1 MLMSCRSSGI
11 IFLQIIK
18 MDFMKRDGALTS
30 LWQAGMPEYEARAVD
45 LTGQTF
51 NVVIVGG
58 GVTGVTTALQL
69 QKSGKRCLLI
79 EAQNLCFGTTGG
91 TTAHL
96 NTFFDTGYNKVA
108 SAFGEDDAQLLSRAA
123 MSALELYQKN
133 VEEYQI
139 DCGYAQK
146 DGYLYAQDDK
156 QAEELDKIYEASKTA
171 GVDVAYTDRIPVP
184 IDFQKAIVYHEQAQ
198 VHATKYVYAL
208 AKAFEDEGGVLLQHC
223 RVEGFKD
230 KTNELEVNTSMGD
243 VKAGALIWA
252 THIPPGINLLHF
264 RCAPYRSYA
273 MAVTLKDGIYPEGL
287 AYDMY
292 DPYHYYRTQEVDGVK
307 YLIVGGEDHKTG
319 HEENTEAPFAKLEAH
334 IRTHFEVEEVKYK
347 WSSQF
352 FEPADGLAYIGHLP
366 GNPEQVLVAT
376 GFGGNGMTYSHIAAI
391 IFTELIT
398 KGQSMYASLF
408 SPDRLKPVA
417 GFSNFVK
424 ENADVIKEF
433 IGKRLS
439 KEKLTELADLAPG
452 EARLVKYEGKS
463 LALYK
468 SEEGVLHAINPVCT
482 HAKCTVGWNSAEKSW
497 DCPCHGARYTIDGE
511 VLTGPAMHQL
521 EVIELKSL
529 VEKE

>member
-1 MLMSCRSSGI
+1 LRFSGHY
-11 IFLQIIK
+11 FFADFK
-18 MDFMKRDGALTS
+18 NDFMKRDGALTS
-30 LWQAGMPEYEARAVD
+30 LWQAGMPDYVAKPAS
-45 LTGQTF
+45 LKGQAF

-69 QKSGKRCLLI
+69 QKSGKRCLLV
-79 EAQNLCFGTTGG
+79 EAHTLCFGTTGG

-96 NTFFDTGYNKVA
+96 NTFFDTSYDKII
-108 SAFGEDDAQLLSRAA
+108 SKFGEDDAHLLAHAA
-123 MSALELYQKN
+123 ASALELYQRN
-133 VEEYQI
+133 VEAYNI
-139 DCGYAQK
+139 DCEYAQK

-156 QAEELDKIYEASKTA
+156 QAEELEKIYAASKKA
-171 GVDVAYTDRIPVP
+171 GVDVSYTDRIPVP
-184 IDFQKAIVYHEQAQ
+184 IEFQKAIVYHEQAQ

-208 AKAFEDEGGVLLQHC
+208 AKAFEEAGGVLVQHC

-230 KTNELEVNTSMGD
+230 KVNELEVNTSMGD
-243 VKAGALIWA
+243 VKGGALIWA

-273 MAVTLKDGIYPEGL
+273 MAVTLKDEAYPEGL

-292 DPYHYYRTQEVDGVK
+292 DPYHYYRTQEVNGVK
-307 YLIVGGEDHKTG
+307 YLIAGGEDHKTA
-319 HEENTEAPFAKLEAH
+319 HEENTEAPFAQLEAH
-334 IRTHFEVEEVKYK
+334 IKTHFNVDEVKYK

-352 FEPADGLAYIGHLP
+352 FEPSDGLAYIGHLP

-391 IFTELIT
+391 TFTELIT

-424 ENADVIKEF
+424 ENADVVKEF
-433 IGKRLS
+433 VGKRLS

-452 EARLVKYEGKS
+452 EGRVVKYEGKS
-463 LALYK
+463 LALYR
-468 SEEGVLHAINPVCT
+468 SEEGDLHAINPVCT

-511 VLTGPAMHQL
+511 VLTGPAMHGL
-521 EVIELKSL
+521 EVIELKTL